1 MFSARCNC
9 LSFSIWKS
17 DQTAAFHNIISIFN
31 LCYISPLLPHVSST
45 ICCREIEVSKDMS
58 LKKRWYFATQICGQ
72 AAAPAVRLPLLP
84 KNWPHTPCDSVGQL
98 RTTHAA
104 ASVTSLERGGV
115 GRGSHCWW
123 EHWRLLNRPDW
134 PLQFNLSVSREALMW
149 MQVHMFTVG
158 TRHTSW
164 AKATC
169 AQCAGR
175 HQWPLRCRRLPRRE
189 AASEVALGQHA
200 RDAPGLR
207 KLRRDINWF

>member
-1 MFSARCNC
+1 MFSARCNR

-104 ASVTSLERGGV
+104 ASVTSLEKGGEGGLTLLVRGLAPFKPTRLALAVQPVWVKRSLDVNASAHVHGRHPPHILSKSNMCAMCREASMASPLQAAASSRSCVRGGA
-115 GRGSHCWW
+115 
-123 EHWRLLNRPDW
+123 RP
-134 PLQFNLSVSREALMW
+134 A
-149 MQVHMFTVG
+149 
-158 TRHTSW
+158 
-164 AKATC
+164 C
-169 AQCAGR
+169 
-175 HQWPLRCRRLPRRE
+175 
-189 AASEVALGQHA
+189 
-200 RDAPGLR
+200 
-207 KLRRDINWF
+207 